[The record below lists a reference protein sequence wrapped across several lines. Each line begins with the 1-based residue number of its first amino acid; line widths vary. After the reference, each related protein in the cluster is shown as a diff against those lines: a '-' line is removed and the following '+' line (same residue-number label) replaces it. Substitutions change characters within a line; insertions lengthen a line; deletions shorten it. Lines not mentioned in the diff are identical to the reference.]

1 MYISTLK
8 LEHFRNYDGLELS
21 FSQGTNLFYGDNAQG
36 KTNILEAIYFCGTTR
51 SHRTSRDRE
60 LISFGSDESHLR
72 MEMSKMNI
80 DYRIDMHLKKARAK
94 GIAINGVSIRKAQEL
109 IGLGHFIF
117 FSPEDL
123 AIIKNGPSERRR
135 FLDMEL
141 CQLDQVYVSSLSNYN
156 KVLLQRNKLLKDLT
170 FRPQDKD
177 TLDIWDEQLIR
188 YGSSLI
194 RSREKFTEKLSEII
208 LPIHEKLS
216 GGREK
221 ICVGYEKNVSVDQFG
236 QALADSREKDLYLKS
251 TETGPHRDDLSF
263 SVNGIDI
270 RHFGSQ
276 GQQRSAALSLK
287 LAEIEL
293 VRESTGDIPVLLLD
307 DVLSELDTNRQ
318 HYLLDS
324 IGEIQTFITCTGLEE
339 YENSPVQIDRIFR
352 VNDGSVSYLTK
363 TETQQP

>member
-8 LEHFRNYDGLELS
+8 LDNFRNYDGLELS
-21 FSQGTNLFYGDNAQG
+21 FSKGANLFYGDNAQG

-51 SHRTSRDRE
+51 SNRTSRDRD
-60 LISFGSDESHLR
+60 LIHFDSEEAHLR
-72 MEMSKMNI
+72 MEMSKKEI
-80 DYRIDMHLKKARAK
+80 DYRIDIHLKKARAK
-94 GIAINGVSIRKAQEL
+94 GIAINGIAIRKAQEL
-109 IGLGHFIF
+109 IGLGHFVF

-123 AIIKNGPSERRR
+123 GIIKNGPSERRR

-141 CQLDQVYVSSLSNYN
+141 CQLDQVYVSSLSDYN
-156 KVLLQRNKLLKDLT
+156 RILLQRNKLLKDLT
-170 FRPQDKD
+170 FRPQDMD
-177 TLDIWDEQLIR
+177 TLDVWDEQLVR

-194 RSREKFTEKLSEII
+194 RSREQFVRKLGEII
-208 LPIHEKLS
+208 IPIHDKLS
-216 GGREK
+216 GGKEK
-221 ICVGYEKNVSVDQFG
+221 ICVGYEKNVSSEDF
-236 QALADSREKDLYLKS
+236 RETLKANRERDLYIKS

-263 SVNGIDI
+263 TVNGIDI

-293 VRESTGDIPVLLLD
+293 VKESTGDIPVLLLD

-324 IGEIQTFITCTGLEE
+324 IGQIQTFITCTGLEE
-339 YENSPVQIDRIFR
+339 YEDSPVQIDKIFR
-352 VNDGSVSYLTK
+352 VSDGKVSCPDSK
-363 TETQQP
+363 NEF

>member
-8 LEHFRNYDGLELS
+8 LENFRNYDGLELS
-21 FSQGTNLFYGDNAQG
+21 FSKGANLFYGDNAQG

-60 LISFGSDESHLR
+60 LIRFDVDEAHLR
-72 MEMSKMNI
+72 MEMTKKEI

-123 AIIKNGPSERRR
+123 GIIKNGPSERRR

-141 CQLDQVYVSSLSNYN
+141 CQLDKVYVSSLSDYN
-156 KVLLQRNKLLKDLT
+156 RILLQRNKLLKDLSLK
-170 FRPQDKD
+170 PQDMD
-177 TLDIWDEQLIR
+177 TLDVWDKQLVR
-188 YGSSLI
+188 YGSALI
-194 RSREKFTEKLSEII
+194 RSREQFVQKLGEII

-216 GGREK
+216 GGKEK
-221 ICVGYEKNVSVDQFG
+221 ICVGYEKNVSVEDFEKV
-236 QALADSREKDLYLKS
+236 LAAGRKKDLYLKS

-293 VRESTGDIPVLLLD
+293 VKDAAGDIPVLLLD

-324 IGEIQTFITCTGLEE
+324 IGDIQTFITCTGLEE
-339 YENSPVQIDRIFR
+339 YEKSPMQIDRIFR
-352 VNDGSVSYLTK
+352 VNEGKVSVPASL
-363 TETQQP
+363 